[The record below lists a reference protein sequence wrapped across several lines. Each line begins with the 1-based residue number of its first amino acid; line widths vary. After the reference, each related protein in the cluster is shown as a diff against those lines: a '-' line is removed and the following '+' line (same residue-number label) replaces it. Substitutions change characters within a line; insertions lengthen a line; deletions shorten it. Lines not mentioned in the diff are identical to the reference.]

1 MQHVALS
8 PHHIVLGCNEDHVR
22 LRFDPFEGSS
32 AAGGHVPERTQ
43 NRCLDCAAKELQ
55 CSSCAAAEQTLQ
67 LLPPPSQ
74 QQQREGLNGM
84 DGTLPPK

>member
-8 PHHIVLGCNEDHVR
+8 PHHIVLGCNEDHAR

-32 AAGGHVPERTQ
+32 RAQDSITGR
-43 NRCLDCAAKELQ
+43 N
-55 CSSCAAAEQTLQ
+55 LQ